1 MSRNGPLALAFH
13 GLFIAF
19 ILAPLVVVVLVSF
32 TDKGFMAMPFD
43 GASLRWYRAI
53 AGNPQFLDSF
63 WVSLRLGLVSATL
76 SALIAV
82 PAALAIARG
91 RFPGRDAIAAF
102 LVSPLMIPHV
112 VLGVALLRFFSGLGL
127 AGSFA
132 GLVAAHL
139 IVVTPY
145 MVRLVTA
152 GLAGLDPRVERA
164 AESLGAGRATVF
176 RRITLPL
183 ILPGVAG
190 GWILAFI
197 TSFDELTVSLFLAS
211 PSSTPLPVRLFTY
224 IDQMTDP
231 LVAAV
236 SAALIGLTALVL
248 VVLDRFYPIDRLLT
262 GSAGDAGRD
271 VRRRA
276 VPGAR
281 LRLSPG
287 PPIRQ
292 EPGQTYTFDPGPS
305 VRWLSLWPDRAEG

>member
-1 MSRNGPLALAFH
+1 MSRNGTLSLVFH
-13 GLFIAF
+13 WLFIAF

-32 TDKGFMAMPFD
+32 TDKGFMTMPFD

-53 AGNPQFLDSF
+53 AGNPQFLESF

-164 AESLGAGRATVF
+164 AESLGAGRLTVF

-262 GSAGDAGRD
+262 GE
-271 VRRRA
+271 RR
-276 VPGAR
+276 
-281 LRLSPG
+281 
-287 PPIRQ
+287 
-292 EPGQTYTFDPGPS
+292 
-305 VRWLSLWPDRAEG
+305 

>member
-1 MSRNGPLALAFH
+1 MNRNGPLSLAFH
-13 GLFIAF
+13 WLFIAF

-43 GASLRWYRAI
+43 GASLRWYRTI
-53 AGNPQFLDSF
+53 ADNPQFLASF

-262 GSAGDAGRD
+262 GE
-271 VRRRA
+271 RR
-276 VPGAR
+276 
-281 LRLSPG
+281 
-287 PPIRQ
+287 
-292 EPGQTYTFDPGPS
+292 
-305 VRWLSLWPDRAEG
+305 

>member
-1 MSRNGPLALAFH
+1 MNRNGPLSLAFH
-13 GLFIAF
+13 WLFIAF

-53 AGNPQFLDSF
+53 ADNPQFLASF

-262 GSAGDAGRD
+262 GE
-271 VRRRA
+271 RR
-276 VPGAR
+276 
-281 LRLSPG
+281 
-287 PPIRQ
+287 
-292 EPGQTYTFDPGPS
+292 
-305 VRWLSLWPDRAEG
+305 

>member
-1 MSRNGPLALAFH
+1 MNRNGPLSLAFH
-13 GLFIAF
+13 WLFIAF

-43 GASLRWYRAI
+43 GASLRWYRTI
-53 AGNPQFLDSF
+53 ADNPQFLASF

-236 SAALIGLTALVL
+236 SAALIGLTALDVS
-248 VVLDRFYPIDRLLT
+248 YTHLT
-262 GSAGDAGRD
+262 LPTMCQ
-271 VRRRA
+271 V
-276 VPGAR
+276 
-281 LRLSPG
+281 
-287 PPIRQ
+287 
-292 EPGQTYTFDPGPS
+292 
-305 VRWLSLWPDRAEG
+305 